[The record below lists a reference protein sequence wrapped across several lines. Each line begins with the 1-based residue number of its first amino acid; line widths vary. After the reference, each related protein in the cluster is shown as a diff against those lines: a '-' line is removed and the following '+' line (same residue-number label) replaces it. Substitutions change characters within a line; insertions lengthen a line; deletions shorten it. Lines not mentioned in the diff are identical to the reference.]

1 MKTIEIKDFAIFLL
15 FVICCSSCSSERMTN
30 KCASLVG
37 QINVQLPNLFYTI
50 GQDLIKL
57 NNGVSSPNPT
67 TGSIYSAR
75 LTDRIINADFNNDNL
90 PDAAVILN
98 IVYTGIGYFTNTVF
112 IVLQD
117 LKNGPYVT
125 NGINLGIATY
135 KTDIFTLD
143 YTNNNIIASFVDRL
157 PGQSKAALPTVPTY
171 YTLKL

>member
-1 MKTIEIKDFAIFLL
+1 MKTIEIKDFAILL
-15 FVICCSSCSSERMTN
+15 LLVICCSSQRMTN
-30 KCASLVG
+30 NFAALAG
-37 QINVQLPNLFYTI
+37 QINVQLPNLFYPI

-75 LTDRIINADFNNDNL
+75 LTDRILNADFNNDGL

-157 PGQSKAALPTVPTY
+157 PGQPKAALPTVPTY